1 MTAEKPPKD
10 LAREER
16 RVVAAILA
24 NQAISRNIGKDLA
37 DQRTFGERLADR
49 IASFG
54 GSWSFILSCLF
65 ALSVWIAFNA
75 FILPA
80 RGEAFDPYPFI
91 LLNLVLSMV
100 AALQAPLILM
110 SQNRQAAHDRVDAAH
125 DYEVNLKAELEIRHL
140 HEKLDL
146 LRERQWSELVAMQQQ
161 QIELLERLLHEARTP
176 AVSGAHGPTQPEPG

>member
-1 MTAEKPPKD
+1 MRTETQAQRD
-10 LAREER
+10 LASEER

-24 NQAISRNIGKDLA
+24 RKAISRDITKDLL
-37 DQRTFGERLADR
+37 DRRTFGERLADR

-54 GSWSFILSCLF
+54 GSWSFILSSLF
-65 ALSVWIAFNA
+65 VLGVWVTLNVV
-75 FILPA
+75 ILPA

-110 SQNRQAAHDRVDAAH
+110 SQNRQTARDRADAAH

-146 LRERQWSELVAMQQQ
+146 LRERQWSELVAMQQR
-161 QIELLERLLHEARTP
+161 QIELLERLLHEARRT
-176 AVSGAHGPTQPEPG
+176 APGKPGE